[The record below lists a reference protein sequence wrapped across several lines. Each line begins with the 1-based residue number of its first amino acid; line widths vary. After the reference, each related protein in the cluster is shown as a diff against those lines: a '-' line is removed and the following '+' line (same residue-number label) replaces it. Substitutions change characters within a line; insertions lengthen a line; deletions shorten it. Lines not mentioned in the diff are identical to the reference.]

1 VFEIIKSGGWMM
13 WPIIACSVLALAIIV
28 ERLWTLRTD
37 RIAPPH
43 LLSQTWKLYS
53 KNQIDNAQIRIL
65 RNDSP
70 LGTILAAVLINFSQ
84 GREATKESVEQT
96 GRQVVHELERY
107 LNTLGTIASVSPYLG
122 LLGSVLGMIKVFS
135 TFSMA
140 GGIGNPTRLAG
151 GISEIL
157 VATAAGLAVAI
168 PSLIFYRYFQGRV
181 AELTIQ
187 MEEEAG
193 RLIHALNTAH
203 EEDSG
208 ETQADIRRDPGSMH
222 NMPSMKKKARP
233 VP

>member
-13 WPIIACSVLALAIIV
+13 VPIIGCSILALAIIV
-28 ERLWTLRTD
+28 ERLWTLRTQ
-37 RIAPPH
+37 RIMPPQ
-43 LLSQTWKLYS
+43 LLPQVWNLYR
-53 KNQIDNAQIRIL
+53 KDQLDNIQL
-65 RNDSP
+65 RNLKTSSP
-70 LGTILAAVLINFSQ
+70 LGAILAAAIASFAE
-84 GREATKESVEQT
+84 GRDAMKESVEQT

-135 TFSMA
+135 TFSAA

-181 AELTIQ
+181 TELTLQ
-187 MEEEAG
+187 MEEEAI
-193 RLIHALNTAH
+193 RLIDVLHSSR
-203 EEDSG
+203 EED
-208 ETQADIRRDPGSMH
+208 R
-222 NMPSMKKKARP
+222 
-233 VP
+233 V